1 MLIYSYF
8 NIFTDVKMDNSIWH
22 YRFLELAK
30 NISSWSKDP
39 STKVGAVIFDSDKR
53 IVSVGYNG
61 FPKNISDDP
70 EKYLNREIKYQMVIH
85 AEINAILFAKRD
97 LNNCS
102 IATWPFISCSNCTSA
117 IIQAGIKKI
126 VSPKLPE
133 NLIERWGKSCD
144 LSIEMYKQANV
155 EIVLL

>member
-1 MLIYSYF
+1 MLLKHSQEDWDI
-8 NIFTDVKMDNSIWH
+8 H
-22 YRFLELAK
+22 FLAIAK
-30 NISSWSKDP
+30 LCSKKSKDP